1 MSLLKV
7 RATYGLVGNDAIGGP
22 EDRFF
27 YLSNVNMEDNG
38 RGADFG
44 TDNGYSRPGVSI
56 SRYDNPAITWETAEK
71 VNLGIEMKLLGKIG
85 VQADF
90 FSEYRRHILM
100 DRASVPKYMGLSAD
114 VRANVGEARSE
125 ERRVGKE

>member
-56 SRYDNPAITWETAEK
+56 SRYDHPAITWETAAK

-90 FSEYRRHILM
+90 FS
-100 DRASVPKYMGLSAD
+100 AS
-114 VRANVGEARSE
+114 SE
-125 ERRVGKE
+125 ERRVGNECVITCRSRCSPKQSKKK